1 MSTPARYKAFISY
14 SHADEAWATWLH
26 KALEA
31 YRVPTKLVGRE
42 SPVGAIPK
50 KLFPIFK
57 DRDELASAH
66 QLGSELEKALH
77 DSASLIVLCSPRAAQ
92 SKWVNE
98 EIKLY
103 KAMGRAERVFC
114 LIVDGEPGDA
124 DRECFPEA
132 ARFQVDDAGQITDL
146 PAEPIAADVRAGGD
160 GKTDAKLKLIAGILG
175 VGFNEL
181 KQRELAARN
190 RRLTALA
197 SVASVI
203 AVITVGLAILAVQAR
218 DEAHAQ
224 RQIAEARQGQAE
236 GLIQFM
242 LGDLREKLEPI
253 GKLDILDAVGEQAM
267 AYFGQVSP
275 ETLSDTELAARAQA
289 LRQIGDVRVQQGKLA
304 DASPAFRE
312 ALRLDEEL
320 VRRQPADQQS
330 IFNMAQ
336 SEFYIGYDLYL
347 RSQYEQARTWFVRY
361 DRSADRLNELAPENL
376 DWQREKAYALDN
388 LATVLTRLDLHRDCQ
403 TAAGAAAD
411 TATRILL
418 RRPGDDATRRV
429 LASNYIKAGTCAG
442 AAGDSAAH
450 IEFLQQALVLAE
462 QRLASDPQ
470 AVAFR
475 RDLAIALDSLVA
487 PLVVSGHLAQAAAH
501 NDKARIHWDALAT
514 SDPSNARH
522 KEFLLNNRRAA
533 AEILIL
539 EDRGS
544 EALPIVES
552 ALSFIDSTDAVADE
566 ALSRYHTS
574 LRLHTLRLMLL
585 APQERRIALVEEAN
599 ALGSQLSRGL
609 AQFTTR
615 DPREQIACLQL
626 PTEIKVAAC
635 NTAIAAQL
643 PNPAD
648 PLHAVVRAMREATN
662 GQPLAQSAAA
672 RTLAERNYHGAEW
685 HLFKRRHTA
694 AGFHSRPGA
703 SP

>member
-1 MSTPARYKAFISY
+1 MFSKRQHI
-14 SHADEAWATWLH
+14 AT
-26 KALEA
+26 
-31 YRVPTKLVGRE
+31 
-42 SPVGAIPK
+42 
-50 KLFPIFK
+50 
-57 DRDELASAH
+57 
-66 QLGSELEKALH
+66 
-77 DSASLIVLCSPRAAQ
+77 
-92 SKWVNE
+92 
-98 EIKLY
+98 
-103 KAMGRAERVFC
+103 
-114 LIVDGEPGDA
+114 
-124 DRECFPEA
+124 
-132 ARFQVDDAGQITDL
+132 
-146 PAEPIAADVRAGGD
+146 
-160 GKTDAKLKLIAGILG
+160 
-175 VGFNEL
+175 
-181 KQRELAARN
+181 
-190 RRLTALA
+190 
-197 SVASVI
+197 
-203 AVITVGLAILAVQAR
+203 
-218 DEAHAQ
+218 
-224 RQIAEARQGQAE
+224 
-236 GLIQFM
+236 
-242 LGDLREKLEPI
+242 
-253 GKLDILDAVGEQAM
+253 
-267 AYFGQVSP
+267 
-275 ETLSDTELAARAQA
+275 
-289 LRQIGDVRVQQGKLA
+289 
-304 DASPAFRE
+304 
-312 ALRLDEEL
+312 
-320 VRRQPADQQS
+320 
-330 IFNMAQ
+330 
-336 SEFYIGYDLYL
+336 
-347 RSQYEQARTWFVRY
+347 
-361 DRSADRLNELAPENL
+361 
-376 DWQREKAYALDN
+376 
-388 LATVLTRLDLHRDCQ
+388 
-403 TAAGAAAD
+403 
-411 TATRILL
+411 
-418 RRPGDDATRRV
+418 
-429 LASNYIKAGTCAG
+429 
-442 AAGDSAAH
+442 
-450 IEFLQQALVLAE
+450 
-462 QRLASDPQ
+462 LASDGKNR
-470 AVAFR
+470 VE
-475 RDLAIALDSLVA
+475 LAIALDSLVA